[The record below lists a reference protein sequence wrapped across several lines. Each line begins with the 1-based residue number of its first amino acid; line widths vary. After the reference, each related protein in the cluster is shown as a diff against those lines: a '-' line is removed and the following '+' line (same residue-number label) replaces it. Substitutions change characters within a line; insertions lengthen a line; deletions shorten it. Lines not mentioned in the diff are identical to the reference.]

1 MNYYQDQIDDVGDNA
16 SDDKSFKFKTK
27 IVGNTPEKPLQSEN
41 QGDANQPA
49 QKATPTSN
57 VEVTAPLKYL
67 GNFWRFLYLTLI
79 NREVALD
86 LSQAKNIV
94 LIEHHNNVTGVNFRI
109 SSTKLY
115 VPVVTLSI
123 NNNIKLLE
131 NIKQG
136 FKRTISWNED
146 LKKQYNQTTLIQIIS
161 LT

>member
-1 MNYYQDQIDDVGDNA
+1 MNYYQDETDDVGDNA
-16 SDDKSFKFKTK
+16 SDGQSFKFKTK
-27 IVGNTPEKPLQSEN
+27 IVGNTPELLQSEN
-41 QGDANQPA
+41 PGDANQPA
-49 QKATPTSN
+49 QKSTPTSN

-123 NNNIKLLE
+123 SNNIKLLE